1 MPHQWFRGVR
11 IPDPDELEPLKLVGR
26 DEWGA
31 VPPTETK
38 FLKKPIR
45 TLVFAFNTEKDTCT
59 NVEDCKAAVKDLQT
73 YHMDLGYPDI
83 YYNFCIGGDG
93 RIYEGR
99 GWHAWHSARYS
110 VYYGRTLVV
119 GIIGKG
125 KDEEGNWYPP
135 FQKILKKWDKFGR
148 GQGWITDKRKLK
160 YDFEK
165 VLSYEENLKQP
176 MWPYNYSKS
185 ETILESLMDPTTKD
199 GLVDTDKMIPS
210 KRELVKRMRLKEKKQ
225 RLKRKH

>member
-125 KDEEGNWYPP
+125 KDKDGDWLWPYGVATVRLVASGDMEHDVPY
-135 FQKILKKWDKFGR
+135 
-148 GQGWITDKRKLK
+148 
-160 YDFEK
+160 FEK
-165 VLSYEENLKQP
+165 KKLVYEMYEKIAPYDENDTREINLI
-176 MWPYNYSKS
+176 NYH
-185 ETILESLMDPTTKD
+185 KD
-199 GLVDTDKMIPS
+199 DDGKHRKG
-210 KRELVKRMRLKEKKQ
+210 KRRTQNNRKKYI
-225 RLKRKH
+225 K